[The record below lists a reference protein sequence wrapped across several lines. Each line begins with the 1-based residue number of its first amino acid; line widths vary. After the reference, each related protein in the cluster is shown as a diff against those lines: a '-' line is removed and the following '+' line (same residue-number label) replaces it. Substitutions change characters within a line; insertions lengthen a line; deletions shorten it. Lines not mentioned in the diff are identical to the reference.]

1 LAIEDDSGFR
11 EFVNLHYLDLLRVAY
26 VITGSTHD
34 AEDLLQSALLKVMRR
49 WCKVED
55 PLPYLRRTMINHH
68 LSRWRRLRSR
78 EVVIANVPEQITGD
92 GADGVVQ
99 RQALLVAL
107 RELPARTRVVV
118 VLRYVADLPE
128 AEVAAALG
136 WPAGTVKSHAS
147 RGLARLRATLAT
159 DDSRTTEGRRR

>member
-1 LAIEDDSGFR
+1 LAIDDDSGFR
-11 EFVNLHYLDLLRVAY
+11 EFVDLHYVDLLRVAY
-26 VITGSTHD
+26 LITGSTYD

-49 WCKVED
+49 WRQVDD

-68 LSRWRRLRSR
+68 LSMWRRLRSR
-78 EVVIANVPEQITGD
+78 EVVIANVPERITGD
-92 GADGVVQ
+92 GVDRVVQ
-99 RQALLVAL
+99 RQAVLAAL

-136 WPAGTVKSHAS
+136 WPVGTVKSHAS
-147 RGLARLRATLAT
+147 RGLARLRAALAT
-159 DDSRTTEGRRR
+159 DDSRTTEGQRR